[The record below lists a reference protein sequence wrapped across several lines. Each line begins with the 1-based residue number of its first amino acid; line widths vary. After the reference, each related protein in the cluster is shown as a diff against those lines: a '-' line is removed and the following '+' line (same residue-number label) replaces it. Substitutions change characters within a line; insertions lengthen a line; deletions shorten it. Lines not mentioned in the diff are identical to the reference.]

1 MSLLSLIED
10 KYKIVSIIGMSKNSG
25 KTVTLNHLIGEAME
39 KGVQLGLTSI
49 GRDGES
55 LDRVT
60 ETEKPRIFAEEN
72 TIVATTTALLAMG
85 DANIEIMKVTPYRTP
100 LGEVIIGKV
109 RSPGYIQIAGP
120 QSLRDIRE
128 VAQNMLDLGAKF
140 VIIDGALDRKSSAAP
155 TISDGTIL
163 STGAVIS
170 RDVNR
175 VLEETL
181 HALNILSLPQ
191 VDAGDVEMLEELL
204 SQDRMAVVSKDGDVE
219 EIKLQTALGTGHKIG
234 EYLDIDSKYLLI
246 PGSLVKGTLEDLTRT
261 TRKYRD
267 VDIVVGDGTRI
278 FIPPKDYLQFLRMG
292 ISIKVIHPINVIGVT
307 INPYAPA
314 GYYFEPNE
322 FLDRM
327 RTYIKD
333 IPVMDIML
341 GGE

>member
-1 MSLLSLIED
+1 MSLLNLIGD
-10 KYKIVSIIGMSKNSG
+10 KYRIVSIIGMSKNSG
-25 KTVTLNHLIGEAME
+25 KTVTLNHLIEEAME
-39 KGVQLGLTSI
+39 EGVQLGLTSI
-49 GRDGES
+49 GRDGER

-72 TIVATTTALLAMG
+72 TIVATTTALLTMG
-85 DANIEIMKVTPYRTP
+85 DANIEIMKVTPFRTP

-120 QSLRDIRE
+120 QSLRDIHQ
-128 VAQNMLDLGAKF
+128 VCQMMLNLGAKF
-140 VIIDGALDRKSSAAP
+140 VVIDGALDRKSSAAP
-155 TISDGTIL
+155 TISDATIL

-181 HALNILSLPQ
+181 HVLSILSLPQ
-191 VDAGDVEMLEELL
+191 VDEEDKPLLQELL
-204 SQDRMAVVSKDGDVE
+204 SDDKLAVVSKDGDIE
-219 EIKLQTALGTGHKIG
+219 EIGLETALGKGHKIG
-234 EYLDIDSKYLLI
+234 EYLDEDSKYLLI
-246 PGSLVKGTLEDLTRT
+246 PGSLVKGTLIDLTRT
-261 TRKYRD
+261 TRKYKD
-267 VDIVVGDGTRI
+267 VNIVVGDGTKI

-292 ISIKVIHPINVIGVT
+292 ISIKVINPINVIGVT

-327 RTYIKD
+327 NTFIKD

>member
-85 DANIEIMKVTPYRTP
+85 DANIEIMKVTPFRTP

-120 QSLRDIRE
+120 QSLRDIRQ

-170 RDVNR
+170 RDINR

-181 HALNILSLPQ
+181 HSLNILSLPQ
-191 VDAGDVEMLEELL
+191 VDVGDVEMLEDLL
-204 SQDRMAVVSKDGDVE
+204 SKDMMAVVSKDGDVE
-219 EIKLQTALGTGHKIG
+219 EIRLQTALGAGHKIG
-234 EYLDIDSKYLLI
+234 EYLDTDSKYLLI

-261 TRKYRD
+261 TRKYKD

-278 FIPPKDYLQFLRMG
+278 FIPPKDYLQFLRLG

>member
-1 MSLLSLIED
+1 MSLLDLIGD

-25 KTVTLNHLIGEAME
+25 KTVTLNQLIEEAME
-39 KGVQLGLTSI
+39 EGIPLGITSI
-49 GRDGES
+49 GRDGEK

-72 TIVATTTALLAMG
+72 TILATTTALLTMG
-85 DANIEIMKVTPYRTP
+85 DANIEILKVTPYRTP

-120 QSLRDIRE
+120 QNLKDINQVCRT
-128 VAQNMLDLGAKF
+128 MLDFGAKF

-181 HALNILSLPQ
+181 HVLEILSLPQ
-191 VDAGDVEMLEELL
+191 VDKEDVPVLENLL
-204 SQDRMAVVSKDGDVE
+204 SQDKMAVISKDGQVE
-219 EIKLQTALGTGHKIG
+219 EIDFQTALGMGHKIG
-234 EYLDIDSKYLLI
+234 EYLDEDSKYLLI
-246 PGSLVKGTLEDLTRT
+246 PGSLVTGTLEDLTRT
-261 TRKYRD
+261 TRKYKD
-267 VDIVVGDGTRI
+267 VHIVVGDGTRI

-327 RTYIKD
+327 KTYIKGL
-333 IPVMDIML
+333 PVMDLML